1 MVIFVYICG
10 NLSYPDRMFY
20 KLNIWWITN
29 ENHYG
34 FIGRASESL
43 LLFVFNVQIQPYN
56 QYLADD
62 SEQKIRAMVIEA
74 TYYSTLLWNKLN

>member
-1 MVIFVYICG
+1 MRSLGFEHYRI
-10 NLSYPDRMFY
+10 FY

-74 TYYSTLLWNKLN
+74 TYKSTVFGSRLD